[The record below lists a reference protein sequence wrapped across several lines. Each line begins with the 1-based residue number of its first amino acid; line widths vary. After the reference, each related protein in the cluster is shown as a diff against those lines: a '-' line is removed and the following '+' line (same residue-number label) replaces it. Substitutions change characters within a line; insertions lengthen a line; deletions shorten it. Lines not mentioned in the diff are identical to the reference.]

1 MDTTV
6 IASDGTYRADAYR
19 SLVAKASGPAGG
31 GEDGAYTVLAA
42 YGATPAAPAPL
53 LAALLADV
61 DAPEAADVDAAAV
74 DVGGCAHCQ

>member
-74 DVGGCAHCQ
+74 AAAA